1 MECCCYLRTV
11 HDRMADGKTA
21 YEKRFAVTCDG
32 PSTPFGA
39 KVSCKPIASRAA
51 AKLRQFCRKM
61 LPDISMGDVSR
72 AGWGWSGDL
81 LLANCEDL
89 ENLPASDIH
98 VKRFKL
104 QDIAQ
109 EGKLL
114 FPRAVGSLKLCDLP
128 QRRGE
133 KPAKGNPEPAEE
145 EEKEDTL
152 FEKEKRK
159 ICLRHERLLHISP

>member
-1 MECCCYLRTV
+1 MECYCYLRTV

-39 KVSCKPIASRAA
+39 RVSYKPIASRDA

-61 LPDISMGDVSR
+61 LPDISMGDASR
-72 AGWGWSGDL
+72 AGWGWSDDL
-81 LLANCEDL
+81 LLDL

-128 QRRGE
+128 QPRGE

-145 EEKEDTL
+145 EEEDTL
-152 FEKEKRK
+152 FEKRKTEKYV
-159 ICLRHERLLHISP
+159 

>member
-1 MECCCYLRTV
+1 MG
-11 HDRMADGKTA
+11 D
-21 YEKRFAVTCDG
+21 
-32 PSTPFGA
+32 
-39 KVSCKPIASRAA
+39 ASRAA
-51 AKLRQFCRKM
+51 
-61 LPDISMGDVSR
+61 
-72 AGWGWSGDL
+72 WGWSGDL

-104 QDIAQ
+104 QDFPQ

-114 FPRAVGSLKLCDLP
+114 VPRAVGSLKLCDLP
-128 QRRGE
+128 QPRGE

-145 EEKEDTL
+145 EEDTL

-159 ICLRHERLLHISP
+159 NMCEA